1 MTTPYDDLAAKARAA
16 MTEEAQLTAD
26 GYGAE
31 ALTMMLRS
39 QRRDLATG
47 VLALLADL
55 LAARDE
61 IERLCAPSRA
71 MDAFV
76 ATLDPTLPDPR
87 PRDALDDIARE
98 VFDAFDA
105 AGEPEPRHSYD
116 VVRDYEPNLA
126 TKWRA
131 AAELLR
137 AARARV
143 ERMERVV
150 RLAHEATRALWE
162 SYHDG
167 GWEMVHHEDDAGR
180 DCPEDDTC
188 ECGGRLAAELLSKLD
203 VEAKRALDALE
214 TP

>member
-1 MTTPYDDLAAKARAA
+1 MTPYDDLAAKARAA
-16 MTEEAQLTAD
+16 LTEEAQLTAD

-55 LAARDE
+55 
-61 IERLCAPSRA
+61 
-71 MDAFV
+71 
-76 ATLDPTLPDPR
+76 
-87 PRDALDDIARE
+87 
-98 VFDAFDA
+98 
-105 AGEPEPRHSYD
+105 
-116 VVRDYEPNLA
+116 
-126 TKWRA
+126 
-131 AAELLR
+131 R
-137 AARARV
+137 AARVRV

-167 GWEMVHHEDDAGR
+167 GWEMIHHEDDAGR